1 LEEAREYSALESWN
15 RGDIGEMMMRK
26 IGLLVAFGG
35 GLALPALAQD
45 AVPVATPSGVVPR
58 LQEWLLDTQP
68 NGDVFAR
75 FRFVAPE
82 IERAAGRF
90 SQADLEGDFQVLCQE
105 FALFNVAAQPTE
117 VDRIVISLADRAVE
131 FGYADPDATQYFEA
145 FRVEN
150 ATCIWEF
157 F

>member
-1 LEEAREYSALESWN
+1 
-15 RGDIGEMMMRK
+15 MTRK
-26 IGLLVAFGG
+26 IGLLVVFGG
-35 GLALPALAQD
+35 VLALPVLAQD
-45 AVPVATPSGVVPR
+45 AVSAATPLSVPSGVVPR

-68 NGDVFAR
+68 NGDVLAR

-82 IERAAGRF
+82 IERAMGRF

-117 VDRIVISLADRAVE
+117 VDRIVISLADREVE